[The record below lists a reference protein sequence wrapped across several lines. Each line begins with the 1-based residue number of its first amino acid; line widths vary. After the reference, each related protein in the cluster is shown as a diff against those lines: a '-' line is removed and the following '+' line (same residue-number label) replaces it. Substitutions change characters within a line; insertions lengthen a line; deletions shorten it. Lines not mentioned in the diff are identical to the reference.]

1 MRETL
6 ALIKKQEIMI
16 ITRMSG
22 ESSDQILNISE
33 LNIENKGNEVEEG
46 TRHVRNDSSM
56 VVTEPS

>member
-1 MRETL
+1 
-6 ALIKKQEIMI
+6 MI